1 VPFSFGKGEFGSL
14 RMAVQD
20 VVGVLKR
27 PPDRCVCCRQ
37 QRSKKTAEV
46 EKKLRDALGMEDE
59 GEHNSEEKAGR
70 ENTQRE
76 VV

>member
-1 VPFSFGKGEFGSL
+1 MLYFARVGF
-14 RMAVQD
+14 AV
-20 VVGVLKR
+20 R
-27 PPDRCVCCRQ
+27 RQ

-59 GEHNSEEKAGR
+59 GEHDSEEKAGR

-76 VV
+76 IV

>member
-1 VPFSFGKGEFGSL
+1 MVFMP
-14 RMAVQD
+14 
-20 VVGVLKR
+20 VVVTVLTF
-27 PPDRCVCCRQ
+27 PTDRRGYYRQ

-46 EKKLRDALGMEDE
+46 ERKLRDALGMEDE
-59 GEHNSEEKAGR
+59 GEHDSEEKAGR

>member
-1 VPFSFGKGEFGSL
+1 MPFSFGKGEFGSL

-20 VVGVLKR
+20 VVGILTR
-27 PPDRCVCCRQ
+27 PPNRCVCCRQ

-59 GEHNSEEKAGR
+59 GEHDSEEKAAR
-70 ENTQRE
+70 KNQRE

>member
-20 VVGVLKR
+20 VVGVLTY
-27 PPDRCVCCRQ
+27 PSDRCVCCRQ

-59 GEHNSEEKAGR
+59 GEHDSEEKAGR